1 VKEVETIKKIIIES
15 EGGKKKSGIGTIKKT
30 IIEKF
35 FLLKKKNQLRLVTNF
50 GYCGCT

>member
-35 FLLKKKNQLRLVTNF
+35 FLLKKKKSIKI
-50 GYCGCT
+50 GY